1 MPAALD
7 SYDQIPGL
15 LRDLRPTGV
24 TVLADPAVA
33 EHTVTEQVRDRIAGA
48 GYAPELVSTPAV
60 GTLPA
65 IEAFAAGLADGEL
78 VVGIG
83 GGSTLDFAK
92 LATAISRSPE
102 TVRYLTA
109 GQRSGLVVLPAAL
122 GEYANILAVP
132 TTLGTGTEAG
142 PVACFPYES
151 ASYDSVKRIAMGE
164 VLRPRVALRVA
175 DATETLPGPLVLDGV
190 LEAIFRTVI
199 PYTSDSVDLPQQDAA
214 VEELAGALLLAGDEI
229 ARSLAA
235 GKPAPAAERL
245 RVAGLSAE
253 SQLGAINVGRS
264 PYAVKCWALA
274 NEVSTTLGLAKMRA
288 VAAIWP
294 LVWRRALAGDTRF
307 GSAARI
313 HRLWGQLRLHA
324 TWLAS
329 DPYDGLEQLMLR
341 WQIEHTV
348 RLPRE
353 LLRTVA
359 LRSVRSWGAG
369 LPTLAGL
376 SADDIAALLD
386 EATESAAAHAADS
399 HELLPAGPSA

>member
-7 SYDQIPGL
+7 TYDQIPGL

-33 EHTVTEQVRDRIAGA
+33 AHTVTEKVQAQIAGA
-48 GYAPELVSTPAV
+48 GFAPTLALTPAD

-65 IEAFAAGLADGEL
+65 VEAFAAGLGAGEL

-92 LATAISRSPE
+92 LAAAISRSPE
-102 TVRYLTA
+102 AIRYLTA

-122 GEYANILAVP
+122 GEYADILAVP

-142 PVACFPYES
+142 PVACFPY
-151 ASYDSVKRIAMGE
+151 DSVKRIAMGE
-164 VLRPRVALRVA
+164 CLRPRAALWVAQ
-175 DATETLPGPLVLDGV
+175 ATETLPGPLVLDGV
-190 LEAIFRTVI
+190 LEAVFRTVI
-199 PYTSDSVDLPQQDAA
+199 PYTSDSVDLPEQDAA
-214 VEELAGALLLAGDEI
+214 VEELAGELLLAGDEL
-229 ARSLAA
+229 ARCLGAGRAA
-235 GKPAPAAERL
+235 PGAERL
-245 RVAGLSAE
+245 RVAKLSAE

-274 NEVSTTLGLAKMRA
+274 NELSTLLGLAKMRA
-288 VAAIWP
+288 VAALWP

-313 HRLWGQLRLHA
+313 HRLWEQLRLRA
-324 TWLAS
+324 PWLAPS
-329 DPYDGLEQLMLR
+329 PYDGLEQLMLR
-341 WQIEHTV
+341 WRIEHTV
-348 RLPRE
+348 RLPKE
-353 LLRTVA
+353 LLHTVA

-386 EATESAAAHAADS
+386 EATEPAAAPAADS
-399 HELLPAGPSA
+399 HELLPAGLGA

>member
-7 SYDQIPGL
+7 AYDQIPGL

-33 EHTVTEQVRDRIAGA
+33 EHTVTEQVRDRLTRAGF
-48 GYAPELVSTPAV
+48 APTPASTPAD

-65 IEAFAAGLADGEL
+65 IEAFAAGLGDGEL

-122 GEYANILAVP
+122 GEYANLLAVP

-142 PVACFPYES
+142 PVACYPY
-151 ASYDSVKRIAMGE
+151 DGVKRIAMGE
-164 VLRPRVALRVA
+164 VLRPRAALRVA
-175 DATETLPGPLVLDGV
+175 GATETLPGRLVLDGV

-199 PYTSDSVDLPQQDAA
+199 PYTSDSVDLPRQDAA

-235 GKPAPAAERL
+235 GEPAPEAERL
-245 RVAGLSAE
+245 RVARLSAE

-274 NEVSTTLGLAKMRA
+274 NELSTALGLAKMRA
-288 VAAIWP
+288 VAALWP

-313 HRLWGQLRLHA
+313 QRLWGRLRVHA
-324 TWLAS
+324 PWLAPH
-329 DPYDGLEQLMLR
+329 PYDGLEQLMLR
-341 WQIEHTV
+341 WRIEHTV

-353 LLRTVA
+353 LLHTVA
-359 LRSVRSWGAG
+359 LRSVRFWGAG

-386 EATESAAAHAADS
+386 EATEPAAAHAADS
-399 HELLPAGPSA
+399 HALLPAGPSA